1 VRAFVTGA
9 TGFVGSHLVDALR
22 AGGHEVVCLVR
33 DPAKAQRLFGAAGPR
48 IVAGDL
54 LDTEALA
61 RGAADADVVFHVAG
75 VIAAR
80 SRAEFYAVNRD
91 ATARVV
97 AATRRAAPR
106 LSRFVY
112 VSSLAA
118 AGPTRRG
125 VITRETDAPHPVSH
139 YGRSKLAGEEAVRG
153 GGVPWTIVR
162 PPTVYGSRDRETLR
176 LFRFARY
183 GVMPLYGDPRQELSF
198 VHAADLAGALLA
210 ATAPACA
217 GGIYFAAH
225 PEVATS
231 RRAMELI
238 FAAARAATGRRPA
251 RPVFLPIPTPV
262 TVAALWVLGLAARLM
277 GRATLLSPD
286 KGPELL
292 AEAWTCSAAALGRD
306 AGWHASH
313 DLATGL
319 ADTAEW
325 YATHGWL

>member
-1 VRAFVTGA
+1 VKAFVTGA

-22 AGGHEVVCLVR
+22 AGGHEVVCLAR
-33 DPAKAQRLFGAAGPR
+33 DPAKAQRLFGDTGPR
-48 IVAGDL
+48 IIRGDL
-54 LDTEALA
+54 SDTEALA
-61 RGAADADVVFHVAG
+61 HGAADVDVVFHVAG
-75 VIAAR
+75 LIAAR
-80 SRAEFYAVNRD
+80 RPADFYAVNRD
-91 ATARVV
+91 ATARTV
-97 AATRRAAPR
+97 AAARRAAPR

-112 VSSLAA
+112 VSSLSA

-125 VITRETDAPHPVSH
+125 TVRRETDPPQPVSL
-139 YGRSKLAGEEAVRG
+139 YGRSKLAGEEAVRA

-162 PPTVYGSRDRETLR
+162 PPTVYGPRDRETLR
-176 LFRFARY
+176 LFRLARY

-217 GGIYFAAH
+217 GGVYFAAH
-225 PEVATS
+225 PEIATS

-238 FAAARAATGRRPA
+238 VAAARSAAGRRPTQ
-251 RPVFLPIPTPV
+251 PVFLPIPQAV
-262 TVAALWVLGLAARLM
+262 TVAALWVLGTAARVL

-292 AEAWTCSAAALGRD
+292 ADAWTCSAAALERD
-306 AGWHASH
+306 GGWRATQ

-319 ADTAEW
+319 EDTAKW
-325 YATHGWL
+325 YAAHGWL

>member
-1 VRAFVTGA
+1 MKAFVTGA

-22 AGGHEVVCLVR
+22 AAGHEVVCLVR
-33 DPAKAQRLFGAAGPR
+33 DPAKVQRLFGEAAPR
-48 IVAGDL
+48 IVRGDL
-54 LDTEALA
+54 FDTEAVA

-75 VIAAR
+75 LIAAR
-80 SRAEFYAVNRD
+80 TIADFYAVNRD
-91 ATARVV
+91 ATAGVL
-97 AATRRAAPR
+97 ATARRAAPQ

-125 VITRETDAPHPVSH
+125 AMVRETDPPHPVSH
-139 YGRSKLAGEEAVRG
+139 YGRSKLAGEEAVRA

-162 PPTVYGSRDRETLR
+162 PPTVYGARDRETLR

-183 GVMPLYGDPRQELSF
+183 GVMPLYGNPQQELSF
-198 VHAADLAGALLA
+198 VHAADLASALLA

-217 GGIYFAAH
+217 GGVYFAAH

-238 FAAARAATGRRPA
+238 FAAARAATGRQPA
-251 RPVFLPIPTPV
+251 RPVFLPIPEPV
-262 TVAALWVLGLAARLM
+262 TVAALWVLGMAARLM

-292 AEAWTCSAAALGRD
+292 AEAWTCSAAALERD
-306 AGWHASH
+306 AGWQPSR

-319 ADTAEW
+319 ADTAQW

>member
-1 VRAFVTGA
+1 VKTFVTGA
-9 TGFVGSHLVDALR
+9 TGFVGSHLVDVLC

-48 IVAGDL
+48 IVPGDL
-54 LDTEALA
+54 SNAAALA
-61 RGAADADVVFHVAG
+61 EGAADVDVVFHVAG
-75 VIAAR
+75 AIAAR
-80 SRAEFYAVNRD
+80 SAAEFYAVNRD

-97 AATRRAAPR
+97 AAARGAAPR

-125 VITRETDAPHPVSH
+125 VVAHETNPPHPVSH
-139 YGRSKLAGEEAVRG
+139 YGRSKLAGEEAVRAG
-153 GGVPWTIVR
+153 DVPWTIVR

-183 GVMPLYGDPRQELSF
+183 GVMPLYGDPQQELSF

-210 ATAPACA
+210 AT
-217 GGIYFAAH
+217 H

-231 RRAMELI
+231 RHAMELI

-262 TVAALWVLGLAARLM
+262 TVAALWVLGMAARLM

-292 AEAWTCSAAALGRD
+292 AEAWTCSAAALARD
-306 AGWHASH
+306 GGWHASR

-319 ADTAEW
+319 ADTAKW